1 MKVLK
6 IVALGLAVIVAI
18 LAWVSPVGPMPG
30 IFIGGTPSPLP
41 DVWSDTRQ
49 VHEIEL
55 EVSGG
60 LVPRVVI
67 IWVVQVDGDLHVVGF
82 KGSGWTSA
90 LGTGGSIRMRMGDKT
105 YELDAHLV
113 TSGWQPILEAYLD
126 KYRAD
131 YPDIVEGFPALE
143 EAKEI
148 ASVYRLTAPDTI

>member
-6 IVALGLAVIVAI
+6 IAALVLAVVLAI
-18 LAWVSPVGPMPG
+18 LAWVAPVGPMPG

-41 DVWSDTRQ
+41 DAWGGTRET
-49 VHEIEL
+49 HEIKL

-82 KGSGWTSA
+82 KGSGWTNT
-90 LGTGGSIRMRMGDKT
+90 LNTGGSVRMRMGDKT
-105 YELDAHLV
+105 YDLDAHLV
-113 TSGWQPILEAYLD
+113 TSDWQPILEAYLD

-131 YPDIVEGFPALE
+131 YPDIVAGFPELA
-143 EAKEI
+143 EAREV
-148 ASVYRLTAPDTI
+148 ASVFRLTAR